1 MPRYSNL
8 RKISNERAR
17 EAKFQEFVK
26 KPMIDILKQIAE
38 EIETIQDYENDLD
51 ALTDAL
57 FVVDQK
63 ENKIKRRSN
72 IQWYLRYS
80 HLFQLQ

>member
-8 RKISNERAR
+8 RKVSLDRAR

-72 IQWYLRYS
+72 IQ
-80 HLFQLQ
+80 